1 VLCVCVCVCVCVF
14 VWVCVCV
21 SLGVCVCVCVCVCV
35 FSPDVFVLS
44 YVETVEVRLVLFG
57 AAFSRQTLDD
67 LCLQL
72 HSDVLRQQ
80 RQQQMLLHKRVNP
93 SNTVFIINALFIN
106 ISAPFQSLKQHA
118 HAQSPLR
125 RETHTLRSE

>member
-1 VLCVCVCVCVCVF
+1 MLCVCVCVCVCVCLCGC
-14 VWVCVCV
+14 VCVC
-21 SLGVCVCVCVCVCV
+21 LCVCVCVCV

-80 RQQQMLLHKRVNP
+80 
-93 SNTVFIINALFIN
+93 
-106 ISAPFQSLKQHA
+106 
-118 HAQSPLR
+118 
-125 RETHTLRSE
+125 